1 MSGRTEGG
9 VKECKH
15 CLEIMDCSFGCK
27 ADTYPYPRYIAA
39 SNEDIAMTGTVNA
52 DAASLEGGLEARRK
66 KLKFRSWHRGTREMD
81 LILGPFADRAVDALT
96 GEELDQY
103 ERLLDIPDTE
113 FFEFVTGNSPVP
125 QALDCPLLQRILA
138 SGRTARS

>member
-1 MSGRTEGG
+1 MKHQSRLRTLDR
-9 VKECKH
+9 VA
-15 CLEIMDCSFGCK
+15 K
-27 ADTYPYPRYIAA
+27 ADTSSCPRYIRA
-39 SNEDIAMTGTVNA
+39 SSEDLAMTATVE
-52 DAASLEGGLEARRK
+52 EGGLDATAARRK

-96 GEELDQY
+96 GDELDQY

-125 QALDCPLLQRILA
+125 PALDCPLLQRILA